1 MGYTTA
7 TRHYLAP
14 NEDCWKVGALFT
26 LVVRLVWLTLS
37 MPPVGTYLVVMLPT
51 SSPRYCTWP
60 LQPLLIACYPFV
72 VPTAI
77 LPIY

>member
-37 MPPVGTYLVVMLPT
+37 MPPVGTYLVVILRYLPPHLGT
-51 SSPRYCTWP
+51 VLGLFS
-60 LQPLLIACYPFV
+60 LF
-72 VPTAI
+72 
-77 LPIY
+77 